1 MYGRVHVEARV
12 APLVSISLSNPN
24 TVLPIRQVLDAES
37 MKLVKE
43 IEAQKCDARDRPVA
57 GVKITA
63 SGVM

>member
-1 MYGRVHVEARV
+1 MGRTFSH
-12 APLVSISLSNPN
+12 APFTPVP
-24 TVLPIRQVLDAES
+24 QVLDAES